1 MAFMK
6 ILAGLFD
13 EDSTM
18 SLDKVL
24 DGVEQAI
31 GNAVDKVEEGVKQLE
46 EIPEKALKMGE
57 SASTAINKL
66 EKTNKEPVEDA
77 K

>member
-24 DGVEQAI
+24 DGVEKAI
-31 GNAVDKVEEGVKQLE
+31 GSAVDKVEEGVKQLE
-46 EIPEKALKMGE
+46 EIPERAAKIGE
-57 SASTAINKL
+57 TASTAINKL
-66 EKTNKEPVEDA
+66 EKTNKEPTENA